1 MGLFSNIKSAIFG
14 NKEQD
19 RILAEAAKPET
30 RRVESVTGEVKVEPT
45 ADASP
50 AVKEALRTPTQ
61 QPNVTHVST
70 AANDPADP
78 ASMSK
83 QDKVDVAAELDAK
96 AKAHPEDLDWQRS
109 IVDLMKLVGMDSS
122 YSNRKE
128 LAVELGYSE
137 ADIESKGS
145 AEMNMWLHKHV
156 LAKLAEDSSGDKSR
170 LFV

>member
-1 MGLFSNIKSAIFG
+1 MGLFSNIKDAIFG
-14 NKEQD
+14 NKEHD
-19 RILAEAAKPET
+19 RILADAAKPET
-30 RRVESVTGEVKVEPT
+30 RRVESVTGETTVIPT
-45 ADASP
+45 DSASP
-50 AVKEALRTPTQ
+50 EVKEALRTPVQ

-70 AANDPADP
+70 SANDPADP
-78 ASMSK
+78 ASVTA
-83 QDKVDVAAELDAK
+83 QQKVDVAAELDAK

-128 LAVELGYSE
+128 LAVEMGYPE

-156 LAKLAEDSSGDKSR
+156 LAKLAEDSSGDKTR
-170 LFV
+170 LMV